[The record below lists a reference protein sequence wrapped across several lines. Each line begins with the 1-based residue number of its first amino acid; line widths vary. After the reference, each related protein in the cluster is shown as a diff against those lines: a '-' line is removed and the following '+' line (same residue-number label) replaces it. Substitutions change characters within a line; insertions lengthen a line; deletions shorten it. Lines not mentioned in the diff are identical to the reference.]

1 MPSLQRL
8 RDRLAP
14 QGLEVLA
21 VNFQENA
28 ARIRPFVERLHFTV
42 PVLRDH
48 DGSASRAWG
57 VRVYPTTFI
66 VGPDQR
72 IVMVAIGEIDWSDP
86 AIVRRLR
93 ALTGSST
100 TRSASAR

>member
-1 MPSLQRL
+1 
-8 RDRLAP
+8 
-14 QGLEVLA
+14 
-21 VNFQENA
+21 
-28 ARIRPFVERLHFTV
+28 
-42 PVLRDH
+42 
-48 DGSASRAWG
+48 